1 MSSREGLH
9 VFCHSFS
16 REMTM
21 KQNCGTVTLMAVG
34 DVMLG
39 GKIGMTMLNDGWEYP
54 FRYVAS
60 TFKEADI
67 VFGNLPTPL
76 SHHNERN
83 PAKPESH
90 LLKAD
95 PRAIQG
101 LKYARF
107 NVLSLANNHALD
119 FGSEALFETTELLAN
134 DGINYVGAGINE
146 SEARKP
152 IVVHH
157 NGVDVAFLAYS
168 CSYPATR
175 NGPGCAPIR
184 LSIIEEDVIKARALA
199 DVVVVSLHQGLE
211 YSDYPV
217 PAHISLTHKIIESGA
232 DLILGHH
239 PHVLQGIEHYDR
251 GVIVHSLGNFVHDTI
266 HGKMKEEAIQNCA
279 LSKMGNIAFAPDDR
293 RPSESIIFKCILGK
307 NGITDID
314 IIPIRINKSYQPE
327 ILNGEAG
334 ELLLSR
340 LELLSSE
347 LDDRDMPI
355 WDMLTEVNAKENV
368 TSLFK
373 RDPLYIFKKLHRI
386 RGRHLR
392 LLMEYL
398 SSILSMRKGHEEKG
412 Q

>member
-1 MSSREGLH
+1 
-9 VFCHSFS
+9 
-16 REMTM
+16 M
-21 KQNCGTVTLMAVG
+21 KQNCGSVTLMAVG

-39 GKIGMTMLNDGWEYP
+39 GKVGMTMLNDGWEHP
-54 FRYVAS
+54 FRHVAS
-60 TFKEADI
+60 TFREADI

-76 SHHNERN
+76 SYRNERN
-83 PAKPESH
+83 PGKPESH
-90 LLKAD
+90 LLKAN

-101 LKYARF
+101 LKYAGF
-107 NVLSLANNHALD
+107 NILSLANNHILD
-119 FGSEALFETTELLAN
+119 FGAEALFKTKKLLAD
-134 DGINYVGAGINE
+134 DGIDYVGVGRNE

-175 NGPGCAPIR
+175 NSPGCAPIR
-184 LSIIEEDVIKARALA
+184 LSIIEEGVIKARALA

-239 PHVLQGIEHYDR
+239 PHVLQGIEHYGR
-251 GVIVHSLGNFVHDTI
+251 GIIVHSLGNFVHDTI

-307 NGITDID
+307 NGVTNID
-314 IIPIRINKSYQPE
+314 TIPIHINRNYQPE
-327 ILNGEAG
+327 VLNGEAG
-334 ELLLSR
+334 ELLLNR
-340 LELLSSE
+340 LELLSSK
-347 LDDRDMPI
+347 LHDRDMPI
-355 WDMLTEVNAKENV
+355 WDILTEVNAEENV

-373 RDPLYIFKKLHRI
+373 RDPLYILKKFHRI
-386 RGRHLR
+386 RGRHLK
-392 LLMEYL
+392 LFTGYL
-398 SSILSMRKGHEEKG
+398 SSVLSIRKGHEERG